1 MEELRHSLGSLPKVG
16 GASAS
21 FILLLA
27 SLLPPP
33 LELTRAEAVSSGV
46 NCHADFC
53 TDTSLIQGEKVL
65 QRARGFSLHTL
76 VGEEST
82 S

>member
-1 MEELRHSLGSLPKVG
+1 MEELRHSLDSLPKIG
-16 GASAS
+16 GASDS
-21 FILLLA
+21 FMLLLA

-33 LELTRAEAVSSGV
+33 LALRRAEAVSSGV

-53 TDTSLIQGEKVL
+53 TDISLIQGQKVL
-65 QRARGFSLHTL
+65 QRERGFSLLTL